1 MLAESEA
8 LIQTGNVTVVLRLT
22 TAAEQKTFAVY
33 CSVFWVPFGTEK
45 NQFNLKPLTS
55 SPILIYSID
64 ITAQKWLRKV
74 INFFDCTIAVSFN
87 KLFFL
92 ILLSRHFSW
101 KFVKKTKKKR
111 ATIIHQTLHLLIFY
125 FCFYSFFFFRNKWSN

>member
-101 KFVKKTKKKR
+101 KFVKKTKKKEQQLS
-111 ATIIHQTLHLLIFY
+111 IKLYIFW
-125 FCFYSFFFFRNKWSN
+125 FFISVFTVFFFRNKWSN